1 MSWFSSVKRG
11 TAAWRPKGFEA
22 TSRWLESTLETVKW
36 EKMRQAGRRWGRWGA
51 VLGGLAGLM
60 LFAPASWLADAVN
73 SRTGGRLILAEAQ
86 GTVWSGDAVAVLT
99 GGPGSRDARALPGR
113 LGWHLR
119 PHGLGLKLVLTQDC
133 CLPEPVALIVRP
145 GWGRVQAE
153 LINGRQAQAAAPEGA
168 APGAQGFGPGVSG
181 QWPAGW
187 LSGLGTPWNTLELTG
202 TLRLHTQGL
211 RMVWAQGRLQV
222 EGRADLVFQDVASR
236 VTTLDRLGT
245 YRLSLDGM
253 QDQVMLG
260 LSTESGALQ
269 LSGSGS
275 VGAAGARFRGEA
287 TASEA
292 ERGALSNLL
301 SIIGRREGDRSVISI
316 G

>member
-1 MSWFSSVKRG
+1 MSWLPSFKRG
-11 TAAWRPKGFEA
+11 VAGWKPKSFEA

-36 EKMRQAGRRWGRWGA
+36 EKMRQAGRRWGAWGA
-51 VLGGLAGLM
+51 ALGALVGLLA
-60 LFAPASWLADAVN
+60 FAPASWLANTVTA
-73 SRTGGRLILAEAQ
+73 RTNGRLVLAEAQ

-119 PHGLGLKLVLTQDC
+119 LHGLGLRLELTQDC

-145 GWGRVQAE
+145 RWGRVQAE
-153 LINGRQAQAAAPEGA
+153 LINGRQAQAPAG
-168 APGAQGFGPGVSG
+168 APGGFDAGVNA

-187 LSGLGTPWNTLELTG
+187 LSGLGAPWNTLELTG
-202 TLRLHTQGL
+202 TLRLRTQGL
-211 RMVWAQGRLQV
+211 RMEWAQGRLAV
-222 EGRADLVFQDVASR
+222 DGHADFVFQDVASR

-245 YRLSLDGM
+245 YRLSLDGA
-253 QDQVMLG
+253 QGQVMLG
-260 LSTESGALQ
+260 LATESGALQ
-269 LSGSGS
+269 LSGAGS
-275 VGAAGARFRGEA
+275 AGPGGVRFRGEA
-287 TASEA
+287 TAAEA

-301 SIIGRREGDRSVISI
+301 NIIGRREGDRSVISI

>member
-1 MSWFSSVKRG
+1 
-11 TAAWRPKGFEA
+11 
-22 TSRWLESTLETVKW
+22 
-36 EKMRQAGRRWGRWGA
+36 MRQAGRRWGTWGA
-51 VLGGLAGLM
+51 VLGALLGLLM
-60 LFAPASWLADAVN
+60 FAPASWLANAV
-73 SRTGGRLILAEAQ
+73 SARTGGRLILAEAQ

-119 PHGLGLKLVLTQDC
+119 LQGLGLRLELTQDC
-133 CLPEPVALIVRP
+133 CLPEPLALVVRP
-145 GWGRVQAE
+145 RWGKVQAE
-153 LINGRQAQAAAPEGA
+153 LLNGRASPPAASGP
-168 APGAQGFGPGVSG
+168 PGFDPGVQG

-202 TLRLHTQGL
+202 TLRLRTQGL
-211 RMVWAQGRLQV
+211 RLEWAQGKLAV
-222 EGRADLVFQDVASR
+222 EGHADIYFQDVASR

-253 QDQVMLG
+253 PGQVMLS
-260 LSTESGALQ
+260 LATENGALQ

-275 VGAAGARFRGEA
+275 VGPAGARFRGEA

-292 ERGALSNLL
+292 ERGALGNLL
-301 SIIGRREGDRSVISI
+301 NIIGRREGDRSVISI

>member
-1 MSWFSSVKRG
+1 MSWLPSFKRG
-11 TAAWRPKGFEA
+11 TAAWKPKGFEA

-36 EKMRQAGRRWGRWGA
+36 EKMRQAGRRWGAWGAGLGA
-51 VLGGLAGLM
+51 VLGLL
-60 LFAPASWLADAVN
+60 LFAPASWLANTVTE
-73 SRTGGRLILAEAQ
+73 RTNGRLVLAEAQ

-119 PHGLGLKLVLTQDC
+119 PHGLGFRLELTQDC

-145 GWGRVQAE
+145 RWGKVQAE
-153 LINGRQAQAAAPEGA
+153 LVSARQAQPPQAPAG
-168 APGAQGFGPGVSG
+168 APGGFDPGVNG

-187 LSGLGTPWNTLELTG
+187 LSGLGAPWNTLELTG
-202 TLRLHTQGL
+202 TLRLRTQGL
-211 RMVWAQGRLQV
+211 RMEWAQGRLTV
-222 EGRADLVFQDVASR
+222 DGRADLLFQDVASR

-245 YRLSLDGM
+245 YRLSLDGV
-253 QDQVMLG
+253 QGQVMLG
-260 LSTESGALQ
+260 LSTESGALL
-269 LSGSGS
+269 LSGSG
-275 VGAAGARFRGEA
+275 AAGPEGVRFRGEA
-287 TASEA
+287 SAAEA

-301 SIIGRREGDRSVISI
+301 NIIGRREGDRSVISI